1 MAALLSIHPESPQAR
16 LIAQAVEVI
25 ERNGVIVYPT
35 DSGYALGC
43 RLGDREAMERILQI
57 RQIELSH
64 HLTLVC
70 HDLSE
75 LGQYARVDNQ
85 QYRLL
90 KQLTPGAYTF
100 ILPATKEVPRRT
112 LHPKRATIGL
122 RVPDHPVA
130 QALLKALGEPILSC
144 TLMLPDDDV
153 PLSDA
158 DDIAEKIG
166 KRVDLIIDS
175 GHCEPE
181 STTVLDLTEAEIVVV
196 REGKGDLMAHVG
208 CNKP

>member
-166 KRVDLIIDS
+166 KRVDLIIYS

-181 STTVLDLTEAEIVVV
+181 STTVLDLTEDEIVLKLEEKL
-196 REGKGDLMAHVG
+196 RNA
-208 CNKP
+208 

>member
-1 MAALLSIHPESPQAR
+1 MATILAIHPESPQAR
-16 LIAQAVEVI
+16 LIAQAVDVI

-158 DDIAEKIG
+158 DDIADKIG

-175 GHCEPE
+175 GYCEPE
-181 STTVLDLTEAEIVVV
+181 STTVLDLTEEEIVVV
-196 REGKGDLMAHVG
+196 REGKGDLSRVR
-208 CNKP
+208 

>member
-1 MAALLSIHPESPQAR
+1 MAQILSIHPQSPQPR
-16 LIAQAVEVI
+16 LIAQAVETLQK
-25 ERNGVIVYPT
+25 NGVIVYPT

-43 RLGDREAMERILQI
+43 RLGDRDAMERILQI

-75 LGQYARVDNQ
+75 LGQYAQVDNR

-100 ILPATKEVPRRT
+100 ILVATKEVPRRT

-122 RVPDHPVA
+122 RVPDHPVV
-130 QALLKALGEPILSC
+130 QALLRELGEPILSC
-144 TLMLPDDDV
+144 TLMLPDEDV

-181 STTVLDLTEAEIVVV
+181 STTVLDLTSDEIVVV
-196 REGKGDLMAHVG
+196 REGKGSIAHL
-208 CNKP
+208 K

>member
-1 MAALLSIHPESPQAR
+1 MAQVLPIHPESPQPR

-25 ERNGVIVYPT
+25 QRNGVIVYPT

-122 RVPDHPVA
+122 RVPEHPVV
-130 QALLKALGEPILSC
+130 QALLRALGEPILSC
-144 TLMLPDDDV
+144 TLMLPDEDV

-166 KRVDLIIDS
+166 KRVELIIDS

-181 STTVLDLTEAEIVVV
+181 ATTVLDLTEEDIVVV
-196 REGKGDLMAHVG
+196 REGKGDLSRVI
-208 CNKP
+208 

>member
-43 RLGDREAMERILQI
+43 GLGDREAMERILQI

-181 STTVLDLTEAEIVVV
+181 STTVLDLTEDEIVVV
-196 REGKGDLMAHVG
+196 REGKGDLSRVI
-208 CNKP
+208 

>member
-1 MAALLSIHPESPQAR
+1 MAQILSIHPQSPQPR
-16 LIAQAVEVI
+16 LIAQAVETLQK
-25 ERNGVIVYPT
+25 NGVIVYPT

-43 RLGDREAMERILQI
+43 RLGDRDAMERILQI

-75 LGQYARVDNQ
+75 LGQYAQVDNR

-100 ILPATKEVPRRT
+100 ILVATKEVPRRT

-122 RVPDHPVA
+122 RVPDHPVV
-130 QALLKALGEPILSC
+130 QALLRELGEPILSC
-144 TLMLPDDDV
+144 TLMLPDEDV

-175 GHCEPE
+175 GHCEAE
-181 STTVLDLTEAEIVVV
+181 STTVLDLTSDEIVVV
-196 REGKGDLMAHVG
+196 REGKGDVSRVM
-208 CNKP
+208 

>member
-1 MAALLSIHPESPQAR
+1 MAQMLSIHPQSPQPR
-16 LIAQAVEVI
+16 LIAQAVETTQK
-25 ERNGVIVYPT
+25 NGVIVYPT

-75 LGQYARVDNQ
+75 LGQYAQVDNR

-100 ILPATKEVPRRT
+100 ILVATKEVPRRIAHRLVT
-112 LHPKRATIGL
+112 RKSSG
-122 RVPDHPVA
+122 PDTMSVNSKP
-130 QALLKALGEPILSC
+130 
-144 TLMLPDDDV
+144 
-153 PLSDA
+153 
-158 DDIAEKIG
+158 
-166 KRVDLIIDS
+166 S
-175 GHCEPE
+175 GARRDFI
-181 STTVLDLTEAEIVVV
+181 SS
-196 REGKGDLMAHVG
+196 
-208 CNKP
+208 

>member
-100 ILPATKEVPRRT
+100 ILPATKEVPRLT

-181 STTVLDLTEAEIVVV
+181 STTVLDLTSDEVVVV
-196 REGKGDLMAHVG
+196 REGKGSIAHL
-208 CNKP
+208 K

>member
-1 MAALLSIHPESPQAR
+1 MAQMLSIHPQSPQPR
-16 LIAQAVEVI
+16 LIAQAVETLQK
-25 ERNGVIVYPT
+25 NGVIVYPT

-75 LGQYARVDNQ
+75 LGQYAQVDNR

-100 ILPATKEVPRRT
+100 ILVATKEVPRRT

-122 RVPDHPVA
+122 RVPDHPVV
-130 QALLKALGEPILSC
+130 QALLRELGEPILSC
-144 TLMLPDDDV
+144 TLMLPDEDV

-181 STTVLDLTEAEIVVV
+181 STTVLDLTEDEIVVV
-196 REGKGDLMAHVG
+196 REGKGDLSRVM
-208 CNKP
+208 

>member
-1 MAALLSIHPESPQAR
+1 MAQILSIHPQSPQPR
-16 LIAQAVEVI
+16 LIAQAVETI
-25 ERNGVIVYPT
+25 QKNGVIVYPT

-43 RLGDREAMERILQI
+43 RLGDRDAMQRILQI

-75 LGQYARVDNQ
+75 LGQYAQVDNR

-100 ILPATKEVPRRT
+100 ILVATKEVPRRT

-122 RVPDHPVA
+122 RVPDHPVV
-130 QALLKALGEPILSC
+130 QALLRELGEPILSC
-144 TLMLPDDDV
+144 TLMLPDEDV

-181 STTVLDLTEAEIVVV
+181 STTVLDLTSDEIVVV
-196 REGKGDLMAHVG
+196 REGKGDVSRVM
-208 CNKP
+208 

>member
-181 STTVLDLTEAEIVVV
+181 STTVLDLTEDEIVVV
-196 REGKGDLMAHVG
+196 REGKGDLSRVM
-208 CNKP
+208 

>member
-1 MAALLSIHPESPQAR
+1 MAALLSIHPESPQTR

-181 STTVLDLTEAEIVVV
+181 STTVLDLTSDEVVVV
-196 REGKGDLMAHVG
+196 REGKGSIAHL
-208 CNKP
+208 K

>member
-1 MAALLSIHPESPQAR
+1 MAQMLSIHSQSPQPR
-16 LIAQAVEVI
+16 LIAQAVETTQK
-25 ERNGVIVYPT
+25 NGVIVYPT

-75 LGQYARVDNQ
+75 LGQYAQVDNR

-100 ILPATKEVPRRT
+100 ILVATKEVPRRT

-122 RVPDHPVA
+122 RVPDHPVV
-130 QALLKALGEPILSC
+130 QALLRELGEPILSC
-144 TLMLPDDDV
+144 TLMLPDEDV

-181 STTVLDLTEAEIVVV
+181 STTVLDLTSDEIVVV
-196 REGKGDLMAHVG
+196 REGKGSIAHL
-208 CNKP
+208 K

>member
-43 RLGDREAMERILQI
+43 RLGDREAMERILQL

-181 STTVLDLTEAEIVVV
+181 STTVLDLTEDEIVVV
-196 REGKGDLMAHVG
+196 REGKGDLSRVM
-208 CNKP
+208 

>member
-181 STTVLDLTEAEIVVV
+181 STTVLDLTEDEIVVV
-196 REGKGDLMAHVG
+196 SEGKGDLSRVI
-208 CNKP
+208 

>member
-166 KRVDLIIDS
+166 KRVNLIIDS

-181 STTVLDLTEAEIVVV
+181 STTVLDLTGDEMVVV
-196 REGKGDLMAHVG
+196 REGKGDLSRVM
-208 CNKP
+208 

>member
-144 TLMLPDDDV
+144 TLMLPDETV

-181 STTVLDLTEAEIVVV
+181 STTVLDLTEDEIVVV
-196 REGKGDLMAHVG
+196 REGKGDLSRVI
-208 CNKP
+208 

>member
-1 MAALLSIHPESPQAR
+1 MAQILSIHPQSPQPR
-16 LIAQAVEVI
+16 LIAQAVETLQK
-25 ERNGVIVYPT
+25 NGVIVYPT

-43 RLGDREAMERILQI
+43 RLGDRDAMERILQI

-75 LGQYARVDNQ
+75 LGQYAQVDNR

-100 ILPATKEVPRRT
+100 ILVATKEVPRRT

-122 RVPDHPVA
+122 RVPDHPVV
-130 QALLKALGEPILSC
+130 QALLRELGEPILSC
-144 TLMLPDDDV
+144 TLMLPDETV

-166 KRVDLIIDS
+166 KRVDHIIDS

-181 STTVLDLTEAEIVVV
+181 STTVLDMTGDEIVVV
-196 REGKGDLMAHVG
+196 REGKGSIAQL
-208 CNKP
+208 K

>member
-1 MAALLSIHPESPQAR
+1 MAQMLSIHPQSPQPR
-16 LIAQAVEVI
+16 LIAQAVETI
-25 ERNGVIVYPT
+25 QKNGVIVYPT

-43 RLGDREAMERILQI
+43 RLGDRNAMERILQI

-122 RVPDHPVA
+122 RVPDSPVV
-130 QALLKALGEPILSC
+130 QALLRELGEPILSC
-144 TLMLPDDDV
+144 TLMLPDEDV

-158 DDIAEKIG
+158 DDIAENIG

-175 GHCEPE
+175 FTANPNPPPCW
-181 STTVLDLTEAEIVVV
+181 I
-196 REGKGDLMAHVG
+196 
-208 CNKP
+208 

>member
-1 MAALLSIHPESPQAR
+1 MAQILAIHPESPQPR

-43 RLGDREAMERILQI
+43 RLGDRGAMDRILQI
-57 RQIELSH
+57 RQIDLSH

-75 LGQYARVDNQ
+75 LGQYAQVDNR

-100 ILPATKEVPRRT
+100 ILAATKEVPRRT

-122 RVPDHPVA
+122 RVPDHPVV
-130 QALLKALGEPILSC
+130 QALLRTLGEPILSC
-144 TLMLPDDDV
+144 TLMLPDEDT
-153 PLSDA
+153 PLSDP
-158 DDIAEKIG
+158 DEIIEKVG

-181 STTVLDLTEAEIVVV
+181 PTTVLDLTSDDIVVV
-196 REGKGDLMAHVG
+196 REGKGSIEQLI
-208 CNKP
+208 

>member
-1 MAALLSIHPESPQAR
+1 MAQILSIHPQSPQPR
-16 LIAQAVEVI
+16 LIAQAVETLQK
-25 ERNGVIVYPT
+25 NGVIVYPT

-43 RLGDREAMERILQI
+43 RLGDRDAMERILQI

-75 LGQYARVDNQ
+75 LGQYAQVDNR

-100 ILPATKEVPRRT
+100 ILVATKEVPRRT

-122 RVPDHPVA
+122 RVPDHPVV
-130 QALLKALGEPILSC
+130 QALLRELGEPILSC
-144 TLMLPDDDV
+144 TLMLPDETV

-181 STTVLDLTEAEIVVV
+181 STTVLDLTGDEMVVV
-196 REGKGDLMAHVG
+196 REGKGDLSRVM
-208 CNKP
+208 

>member
-1 MAALLSIHPESPQAR
+1 MAQILSIHPQSPQPR
-16 LIAQAVEVI
+16 LIAQAVETTQK
-25 ERNGVIVYPT
+25 NGVIVYPT

-75 LGQYARVDNQ
+75 LGQYAQVDNR

-100 ILPATKEVPRRT
+100 ILVATKEVPRRT

-122 RVPDHPVA
+122 RVPDHPVV
-130 QALLKALGEPILSC
+130 QALLRELGEPILSC
-144 TLMLPDDDV
+144 TLMLPDEDV

-181 STTVLDLTEAEIVVV
+181 STTVLDLTSDEIVVV
-196 REGKGDLMAHVG
+196 REGKGSIAHL
-208 CNKP
+208 K

>member
-1 MAALLSIHPESPQAR
+1 MATILAIHPESPQAR
-16 LIAQAVEVI
+16 LIAQAVDVI

-43 RLGDREAMERILQI
+43 RLGDRDAMERILQI

-158 DDIAEKIG
+158 DDIADKIG
-166 KRVDLIIDS
+166 KRVDLIVDS
-175 GHCEPE
+175 GYCEPE
-181 STTVLDLTEAEIVVV
+181 STTVLDLTEEEIVVV
-196 REGKGDLMAHVG
+196 REGKGDLSRVR
-208 CNKP
+208 

>member
-1 MAALLSIHPESPQAR
+1 MAQMLSIHPQSPQPR
-16 LIAQAVEVI
+16 LIAQAVETI
-25 ERNGVIVYPT
+25 QKNGVIVYPT

-43 RLGDREAMERILQI
+43 RLGDRNAMERILQI

-181 STTVLDLTEAEIVVV
+181 STTVLDLTEDEIVVV
-196 REGKGDLMAHVG
+196 REGKGDLSRVM
-208 CNKP
+208 

>member
-196 REGKGDLMAHVG
+196 REGKGDLSRVI
-208 CNKP
+208 

>member
-43 RLGDREAMERILQI
+43 RLGDREAMERILQS

-166 KRVDLIIDS
+166 KRVNLIIDS

-181 STTVLDLTEAEIVVV
+181 STTVLDLTGDEMVVV
-196 REGKGDLMAHVG
+196 REGKGDLSRVM
-208 CNKP
+208 

>member
-1 MAALLSIHPESPQAR
+1 MATILAIHPESPQAR
-16 LIAQAVEVI
+16 LIAQAVDVI

-43 RLGDREAMERILQI
+43 RLGDRDAMERILQI

-75 LGQYARVDNQ
+75 LGQYARVDNP

-158 DDIAEKIG
+158 DDIMDKIG

-175 GHCEPE
+175 GYCEPE
-181 STTVLDLTEAEIVVV
+181 STTVLDLTEEEIVVV
-196 REGKGDLMAHVG
+196 REGKGDLSRVR
-208 CNKP
+208 

>member
-1 MAALLSIHPESPQAR
+1 MAALLSIHPESPQTR

-166 KRVDLIIDS
+166 KRVDLIFDS

-181 STTVLDLTEAEIVVV
+181 STTVLDLTEDEIVVV
-196 REGKGDLMAHVG
+196 REGKGDLSRVM
-208 CNKP
+208 

>member
-122 RVPDHPVA
+122 RVPDHPVS

-166 KRVDLIIDS
+166 KRVNLIIDS

-181 STTVLDLTEAEIVVV
+181 STTVLDLTGDEMVVV
-196 REGKGDLMAHVG
+196 REGKGDLSRVM
-208 CNKP
+208 

>member
-1 MAALLSIHPESPQAR
+1 MSQFFYIHPDNPQPR
-16 LIAQAVEVI
+16 LINQAVEIV
-25 ERNGVIVYPT
+25 RKGGVIVYPT

-75 LGQYARVDNQ
+75 LGQYAQVDNR

-100 ILPATKEVPRRT
+100 ILVATKEVPRRT

-122 RVPDHPVA
+122 RVPDHPVV
-130 QALLKALGEPILSC
+130 QALLRELGEPILSC
-144 TLMLPDDDV
+144 TLMLPDEDV

-181 STTVLDLTEAEIVVV
+181 STTVLDLTSDEIVVV
-196 REGKGDLMAHVG
+196 REGKGSIAHL
-208 CNKP
+208 K

>member
-1 MAALLSIHPESPQAR
+1 MATILAIHPESPQAR
-16 LIAQAVEVI
+16 LIAQAVDVI

-43 RLGDREAMERILQI
+43 RLGDRDAMERILQI

-130 QALLKALGEPILSC
+130 QALLKALGEPILFC

-158 DDIAEKIG
+158 DDIMDKIG

-175 GHCEPE
+175 GYCEPE
-181 STTVLDLTEAEIVVV
+181 STTVLDLTEEEIVVV
-196 REGKGDLMAHVG
+196 REGKGDLSRVR
-208 CNKP
+208 

>member
-25 ERNGVIVYPT
+25 ERNSVIVYPT

-166 KRVDLIIDS
+166 KRVNLIIDS

-181 STTVLDLTEAEIVVV
+181 STTVLDLTGDEMVVV
-196 REGKGDLMAHVG
+196 REGKGDLSRVM
-208 CNKP
+208 

>member
-1 MAALLSIHPESPQAR
+1 MAQILSIHPQSPQPR
-16 LIAQAVEVI
+16 LIAQAVETLQK
-25 ERNGVIVYPT
+25 NGVIVYPT

-43 RLGDREAMERILQI
+43 RLGDRDAMERILQI

-75 LGQYARVDNQ
+75 LGQYAQVDNR

-100 ILPATKEVPRRT
+100 ILVATKEVPRRT

-122 RVPDHPVA
+122 RVPDHPVV
-130 QALLKALGEPILSC
+130 QALLRELGEPILSC
-144 TLMLPDDDV
+144 TLMLPDETV

-181 STTVLDLTEAEIVVV
+181 STTVLDLTGDEIVVV
-196 REGKGDLMAHVG
+196 REGKGKVTHLL
-208 CNKP
+208 

>member
-1 MAALLSIHPESPQAR
+1 MAALLSIHPESPQTR

-181 STTVLDLTEAEIVVV
+181 STTVLDLTEDEIVVV
-196 REGKGDLMAHVG
+196 REGKGDLSRVM
-208 CNKP
+208 

>member
-1 MAALLSIHPESPQAR
+1 MAALLSIHPESPQTR

-130 QALLKALGEPILSC
+130 QALLKALGEPILTC

-181 STTVLDLTEAEIVVV
+181 STTVLDLTEDEIVVV
-196 REGKGDLMAHVG
+196 REGKGDLSRVM
-208 CNKP
+208 

>member
-1 MAALLSIHPESPQAR
+1 MAQILSIHPQSPQPR
-16 LIAQAVEVI
+16 LIAQAVETLQK
-25 ERNGVIVYPT
+25 NGVIVYPT

-43 RLGDREAMERILQI
+43 RLGDRDAMERILQI

-75 LGQYARVDNQ
+75 LGQYAQVDNR

-100 ILPATKEVPRRT
+100 ILVATKEVPRRT

-122 RVPDHPVA
+122 RVPDHPVV
-130 QALLKALGEPILSC
+130 QALLRELGEPILSC
-144 TLMLPDDDV
+144 TLMLPDETV

-181 STTVLDLTEAEIVVV
+181 STTVLDLTGDEMVVV
-196 REGKGDLMAHVG
+196 REGKGSIAHL
-208 CNKP
+208 K

>member
-181 STTVLDLTEAEIVVV
+181 STTVLDLTEDEIVVV
-196 REGKGDLMAHVG
+196 REGKGVIESFML
-208 CNKP
+208 

>member
-1 MAALLSIHPESPQAR
+1 MAALLSIHPESPQTR

-144 TLMLPDDDV
+144 TLMLPDDVV

-181 STTVLDLTEAEIVVV
+181 STTVLDLTEDEIVVV
-196 REGKGDLMAHVG
+196 REGKGDLSRVM
-208 CNKP
+208 

>member
-1 MAALLSIHPESPQAR
+1 MAALLSIHPESPQVR

-43 RLGDREAMERILQI
+43 RLGDRGAMERILQI

-144 TLMLPDDDV
+144 TLMLPNDDV

-181 STTVLDLTEAEIVVV
+181 STTVLDLTEDEMVVV
-196 REGKGDLMAHVG
+196 REGKGDLSRVI
-208 CNKP
+208 